1 MTNNLSNLDVIIIGG
16 GAAGIMAAISSL
28 ECNKKVLLIEKNE
41 KIGKKIYITGK
52 GRCNVTNNK
61 DISEFFDHIVKNKE
75 FLYSALYTFDNTR
88 LLEMLNKN
96 GLKTKVERGERV
108 FPVSDKASDVT
119 KTLLNIANKYPD
131 FNIMYNIE
139 LKDIILNENNEAIG
153 VLLNNREK
161 VYAKNIILATG
172 GKSYPSTGS
181 DGYGYIVAKKLGH
194 RIINPIPALV
204 QMLSGDKWVHDLM
217 GLTLKNVDVTL
228 MINGKKK
235 NSQFGELLF
244 THKGISGPT
253 ILYLSNFINMNKL
266 SDTKIKIDLKPAL
279 DFKTL
284 EKRII
289 RDFEKNQNKMVKN
302 SLDLLLPKSLATKII
317 ELSGIDKEKQI
328 NQITKEERKT
338 ILNLSKDLPVN
349 ITGLGS
355 FKEAII
361 TNGGINVKEINP
373 STMESRLIKNLFFAG
388 EIIDIHAVTGGY
400 NLQIAFSTGY
410 LAGQNLH

>member
-1 MTNNLSNLDVIIIGG
+1 MTNKLNNLDVIIIGG

-75 FLYSALYTFDNTR
+75 FLYSALYTFDNMR

-96 GLKTKVERGERV
+96 GLKTKVERGDRV

-119 KTLLNIANKYPD
+119 KTLLNIAKKYPD
-131 FNIMYNIE
+131 FNIMYNTE
-139 LKDIILNENNEAIG
+139 FKDIILNENNEAMG
-153 VLLNNREK
+153 VLLNNKEK
-161 VYAKNIILATG
+161 IYAKNIILATG
-172 GKSYPSTGS
+172 GKSYPLTGS
-181 DGYGYIVAKKLGH
+181 DGYGYIIAKKLGH
-194 RIINPIPALV
+194 KIIKPVPALV
-204 QMLSGDKWVHDLM
+204 QMLSSDKWVHDLM

-228 MINGKKK
+228 MEKGKKK

-244 THKGISGPT
+244 THKGISGPA
-253 ILYLSNFINMNKL
+253 ILYLSNFINMDKL
-266 SDTKIKIDLKPAL
+266 SETKIKIDLKPAL

-284 EKRII
+284 EKRLL
-289 RDFEKNQNKMVKN
+289 RDFEKNHNKMVKN
-302 SLDLLLPKSLATKII
+302 SLDLLLPKSLAAKVI
-317 ELSGIDKEKQI
+317 ELSKINKEKQI
-328 NQITKEERKT
+328 NQITKEERKI
-338 ILNLSKDLPVN
+338 ILNLIKDLEVN

-361 TNGGINVKEINP
+361 TNGGVNVKEINP

-388 EIIDIHAVTGGY
+388 EIIDVHAVTGGY

-410 LAGQNLH
+410 LAGQNLN

>member
-96 GLKTKVERGERV
+96 GLKTKVERGDRV

-119 KTLLNIANKYPD
+119 KTLLNIAKKYPD

-153 VLLNNREK
+153 VLLNNKEK
-161 VYAKNIILATG
+161 IYAKNIILATG

-194 RIINPIPALV
+194 KIINPLPALV

-217 GLTLKNVDVTL
+217 GLSLKNVDVTL

-253 ILYLSNFINMNKL
+253 ILYLSNFINMDKL

-302 SLDLLLPKSLATKII
+302 SLDLLLPKSLAAKII
-317 ELSGIDKEKQI
+317 ELSGINKEKQI
-328 NQITKEERKT
+328 NQITKEERKI
-338 ILNLSKDLPVN
+338 ILNLIKDLQVN

-361 TNGGINVKEINP
+361 TNGGIKVKEINP

-388 EIIDIHAVTGGY
+388 EIIDVHAVTGGY

>member
-96 GLKTKVERGERV
+96 GLKTKVERGDRV

-119 KTLLNIANKYPD
+119 KTLLNIAKKYPD

-153 VLLNNREK
+153 VLLNNKEK
-161 VYAKNIILATG
+161 IYAKNIILATG

-194 RIINPIPALV
+194 KIINPLPALV

-217 GLTLKNVDVTL
+217 GLSLKNVDVTL

-253 ILYLSNFINMNKL
+253 ILYLSNFINMDKL

-302 SLDLLLPKSLATKII
+302 SLDLLLPKSLAEKII
-317 ELSGIDKEKQI
+317 ELSGINKEKQI
-328 NQITKEERKT
+328 NQITKEERKI
-338 ILNLSKDLPVN
+338 ILNLIKDLQVN

-361 TNGGINVKEINP
+361 TNGGIKVKEINP

-388 EIIDIHAVTGGY
+388 EIIDVHAVTGGY

>member
-61 DISEFFDHIVKNKE
+61 DISEFFDYIVKNKE

-96 GLKTKVERGERV
+96 GLKTKVERGDRV

-119 KTLLNIANKYPD
+119 KTLLNIAKKYPD

-153 VLLNNREK
+153 VLLNNKEK
-161 VYAKNIILATG
+161 IYAKNIILATG

-194 RIINPIPALV
+194 KIINPVPALV
-204 QMLSGDKWVHDLM
+204 QMLSDDKWVHDLM

-228 MINGKKK
+228 MIKGKKK

-253 ILYLSNFINMNKL
+253 ILYLSNFINMDKL
-266 SDTKIKIDLKPAL
+266 PETKIKIDLKPAL

-284 EKRII
+284 EKRLL

-302 SLDLLLPKSLATKII
+302 SLDLLLPKSLAAKII
-317 ELSGIDKEKQI
+317 ELSKINKEKQI
-328 NQITKEERKT
+328 NQITKEERKI
-338 ILNLSKDLPVN
+338 ILNLIKDLQVN

-373 STMESRLIKNLFFAG
+373 STMESRLIKNIFFAG
-388 EIIDIHAVTGGY
+388 EIIDVHAVTGGY

>member
-96 GLKTKVERGERV
+96 GLKTKVERGDRV

-119 KTLLNIANKYPD
+119 KTLLNIAKKYPD

-153 VLLNNREK
+153 VLLNNKEK
-161 VYAKNIILATG
+161 IYAKNIILATG

-194 RIINPIPALV
+194 KIINPVPALV
-204 QMLSGDKWVHDLM
+204 QMLSDDKWVHDLM

-228 MINGKKK
+228 MIKGKKK

-253 ILYLSNFINMNKL
+253 ILYLSNFINMDKL
-266 SDTKIKIDLKPAL
+266 PETKIKIDLKPAL

-302 SLDLLLPKSLATKII
+302 SLDLLLPKSLAAKII
-317 ELSGIDKEKQI
+317 ELSKINKEKQI
-328 NQITKEERKT
+328 NQITKEERKI
-338 ILNLSKDLPVN
+338 ILNLIKDLQVN

-388 EIIDIHAVTGGY
+388 EIIDVHAVTGGY

>member
-52 GRCNVTNNK
+52 GICNVTNNK

-96 GLKTKVERGERV
+96 GLKTKVERGDRV

-119 KTLLNIANKYPD
+119 KTLLNIAKKYPD

-153 VLLNNREK
+153 VLLNNKEK
-161 VYAKNIILATG
+161 IYAKNIILATG

-194 RIINPIPALV
+194 KIINPLPALV

-217 GLTLKNVDVTL
+217 GLSLKNVDVTL

-253 ILYLSNFINMNKL
+253 ILYLSNFINMDKL

-302 SLDLLLPKSLATKII
+302 SLDLLLPKSLAAKII
-317 ELSGIDKEKQI
+317 ELSGINKEKQI
-328 NQITKEERKT
+328 NQITKEERKI
-338 ILNLSKDLPVN
+338 ILNLIKDLQVN

-361 TNGGINVKEINP
+361 TNGGIKVKEINP

-388 EIIDIHAVTGGY
+388 EIIDVHAVTGGY

>member
-96 GLKTKVERGERV
+96 GLKTKVERGDRV

-119 KTLLNIANKYPD
+119 KTLLNIAKKYPD

-153 VLLNNREK
+153 VLLNNKEK
-161 VYAKNIILATG
+161 IYAKNIILATG

-194 RIINPIPALV
+194 KIINPVPALV
-204 QMLSGDKWVHDLM
+204 QMLSDDKWVHDLM

-228 MINGKKK
+228 MIKGKKK

-253 ILYLSNFINMNKL
+253 ILYLSNFINMDKL
-266 SDTKIKIDLKPAL
+266 PETKIKIDLKPAL

-284 EKRII
+284 EKRLL

-302 SLDLLLPKSLATKII
+302 SLDLLLPKSLAAKII
-317 ELSGIDKEKQI
+317 ELSKINKERQI
-328 NQITKEERKT
+328 NQITKEERKI
-338 ILNLSKDLPVN
+338 ILNLIKDLQVN

-388 EIIDIHAVTGGY
+388 EIIDVHAVTGGY

>member
-96 GLKTKVERGERV
+96 GLKTKVERGDRV

-119 KTLLNIANKYPD
+119 KTLLNIAKKYPD

-153 VLLNNREK
+153 VLLNNKEK
-161 VYAKNIILATG
+161 IYAKNIILATG

-194 RIINPIPALV
+194 KIINPLPALV

-228 MINGKKK
+228 MIKGKKK

-253 ILYLSNFINMNKL
+253 ILYLSNFINMDKL

-302 SLDLLLPKSLATKII
+302 SLDLLLPKSLAAKII
-317 ELSGIDKEKQI
+317 ELSKINKEKQI
-328 NQITKEERKT
+328 NQITKEERKI
-338 ILNLSKDLPVN
+338 ILNLIKDLQVN

-388 EIIDIHAVTGGY
+388 EIIDVHAVTGGY

>member
-96 GLKTKVERGERV
+96 GLKTKVERGDRV
-108 FPVSDKASDVT
+108 FPVSDKASDIT
-119 KTLLNIANKYPD
+119 KTLLNIAKKYPD

-153 VLLNNREK
+153 VLLNNKEK
-161 VYAKNIILATG
+161 IYAKNIILATG

-181 DGYGYIVAKKLGH
+181 DGYGYIIAKKLGH
-194 RIINPIPALV
+194 KIINPVPALV

-217 GLTLKNVDVTL
+217 GLSLKNVDVTL

-253 ILYLSNFINMNKL
+253 ILYLSNFINMDKL
-266 SDTKIKIDLKPAL
+266 SDTKIIIDLKPAL

-302 SLDLLLPKSLATKII
+302 SLDLLLPKSLAAKII
-317 ELSGIDKEKQI
+317 ELSKINKEKQI
-328 NQITKEERKT
+328 NQITKEERKI
-338 ILNLSKDLPVN
+338 ILNLIKDLQVN

-388 EIIDIHAVTGGY
+388 EIIDVHAVTGGY